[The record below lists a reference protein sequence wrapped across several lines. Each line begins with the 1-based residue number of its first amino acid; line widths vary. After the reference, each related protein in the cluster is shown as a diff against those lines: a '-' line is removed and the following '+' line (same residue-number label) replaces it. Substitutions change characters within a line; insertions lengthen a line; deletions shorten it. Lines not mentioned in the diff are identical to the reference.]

1 MNGVL
6 TVPFLPVAEEAI
18 LNEERT
24 TEEERRWVAKNK
36 TMEEQTSFLIFPY
49 QWSLSRRPLSRQ
61 NGYSWCGLQLV
72 SKLSGGPLQFVDIGG
87 NRSKSFKH

>member
-6 TVPFLPVAEEAI
+6 TVPFAEEAI

-49 QWSLSRRPLSRQ
+49 QWSLSRRPLSR
-61 NGYSWCGLQLV
+61 Y
-72 SKLSGGPLQFVDIGG
+72 
-87 NRSKSFKH
+87 